1 MHNIEDIRDIVKS
14 YMSPKRFFHTIGVE
28 KEAVAL
34 GKIFL
39 PDKVNKLGLAG
50 LLHDITKDFKTEK
63 QLLLCEEYDIAID
76 KDNIIPK
83 LLHSKTGSE
92 FAKRSLG
99 GDIVDDEIY
108 SGIYYH
114 TTGRANMTLFE
125 AIIYLADYIE
135 ETRTFD
141 DCVMLRKFFYDN
153 IAKAQNYEEKIEVLR
168 KTLIY
173 SFDLTIKN
181 LIEEEK
187 QIDFDTIGARNYFVS
202 CLKPF

>member
-14 YMSPKRFFHTIGVE
+14 YMSQKRFFHTIGVE

-34 GKIFL
+34 GEIFL
-39 PDKVNKLGLAG
+39 PDKANKLGLAG

-99 GDIVDDEIY
+99 RTPKR
-108 SGIYYH
+108 S
-114 TTGRANMTLFE
+114 LF
-125 AIIYLADYIE
+125 YLSNCFAVVQALVQMFQ
-135 ETRTFD
+135 R
-141 DCVMLRKFFYDN
+141 LS
-153 IAKAQNYEEKIEVLR
+153 A
-168 KTLIY
+168 
-173 SFDLTIKN
+173 
-181 LIEEEK
+181 
-187 QIDFDTIGARNYFVS
+187 VS
-202 CLKPF
+202 Q